1 MKFEI
6 FKFKNLT
13 STNDKA
19 MDLIKNKKKKSGF
32 IFAKNQT
39 DGRGTQGKKW
49 ISMEGNF
56 FGSLFFKLSNDYPPF
71 NEFSIINPIIISDVL
86 KKISN
91 KNNIRLKFPNDIF
104 INKKKVCGILQEVIN
119 NENKDFLIIGI
130 GINVASNPVLNN
142 VYNATNLSAETNKN
156 HQINKIVELIITSY
170 ENFFNNIKSYDY
182 IYYKKKANLMALN

>member
-71 NEFSIINPIIISDVL
+71 NEFSIINPVIVSDVL

>member
-1 MKFEI
+1 M
-6 FKFKNLT
+6 
-13 STNDKA
+13 
-19 MDLIKNKKKKSGF
+19 IKRWILLKTKKKKSGF

-71 NEFSIINPIIISDVL
+71 NEFSIINPVIVSDVL

>member
-1 MKFEI
+1 
-6 FKFKNLT
+6 
-13 STNDKA
+13 
-19 MDLIKNKKKKSGF
+19 
-32 IFAKNQT
+32 
-39 DGRGTQGKKW
+39 
-49 ISMEGNF
+49 MEGNF

-71 NEFSIINPIIISDVL
+71 NEFSIINPVIVSDVL